1 MVVFP
6 MLGKFSNDTS
16 FYKFVCR
23 LYPVCFS
30 FFYDLQALSGHIRK
44 LLYISFHNGRQG
56 LADLL
61 NFPVPPS

>member
-23 LYPVCFS
+23 LDTVSFS
-30 FFYDLQALSGHIRK
+30 FSLIPQHYYKIFFLST
-44 LLYISFHNGRQG
+44 
-56 LADLL
+56 
-61 NFPVPPS
+61 

>member
-23 LYPVCFS
+23 LDTVSFS
-30 FFYDLQALSGHIRK
+30 FF
-44 LLYISFHNGRQG
+44 LL
-56 LADLL
+56 
-61 NFPVPPS
+61 

>member
-23 LYPVCFS
+23 LDTVSLSFS
-30 FFYDLQALSGHIRK
+30 FFHDL
-44 LLYISFHNGRQG
+44 
-56 LADLL
+56 
-61 NFPVPPS
+61 

>member
-23 LYPVCFS
+23 LDTVSFS
-30 FFYDLQALSGHIRK
+30 FFLSFFHDL
-44 LLYISFHNGRQG
+44 
-56 LADLL
+56 
-61 NFPVPPS
+61 

>member
-6 MLGKFSNDTS
+6 MVGKFGNDTS
-16 FYKFVCR
+16 FYSCAVRILF
-23 LYPVCFS
+23 FS
-30 FFYDLQALSGHIRK
+30 FFYALQALSGHSRK
-44 LLYISFHNGRQG
+44 PLYISFHNGRQG